1 MSKFEIR
8 NHVDKLRRDGGKDSD
23 YGDRSYHCPVCDAP
37 NFKVNIKTGKWFSW
51 GCDCA
56 STEEGKREI
65 RQVLS
70 PAKLSTPKLKREYI
84 YKHKDGTP
92 LIKVVRFDSGTGKK
106 DIHQKSL
113 IDFKQPREL
122 AKFVVPYKYTEALRA
137 LSDGHEYVFWVEGE
151 KCCDALWNI
160 NLPAVS
166 TLGGSKFKPERDAN
180 LFPAEKVV
188 VVPDCDTT
196 GVKYAK
202 QVEHNYQGCKTLY
215 PFPDHHKWNNPPESG
230 GMDIADWLHTGAT
243 KEDIFNNLKTTS
255 DKFIDE
261 AKTLKDKLE
270 DGLQKIDKLENV
282 LLRTCALETLKKELG
297 LLSGNIFDQLVN
309 TLIRSNE
316 NNEPT
321 DFDSIMASDEG
332 LKPIVNDL
340 LAVGLTLWVGDGF
353 SGKSSIVYQILEAVS
368 KGEEFAGQF
377 PTTKAHTMIIQLDEP
392 LANMKQK
399 FRRMAFD
406 PNRENFK
413 VVWDFHPLMIPE
425 LEKWIVKH
433 NTKVL
438 AIDSLLRVCDGIQ
451 DICSAEMGLFIYR
464 LNKIASKHNIS
475 IILVHHLNRDQK
487 KQLNRV
493 VTKNDIYGSG
503 YIYNG
508 TSDCYAF
515 WKMKEEDSSE
525 YRWILKNLK
534 ARSSI
539 VDENETYEF
548 SGNEED
554 YRFLYER
561 MGSREISLKEVNN
574 KTEMVRRF
582 ILSNP
587 TEKYIPKQISSIL
600 GLNNARWAA
609 NILATLNSR
618 GEIGKVEAT
627 DINTGGRKTYYYF
640 AKGKLPI

>member
-1 MSKFEIR
+1 MSKFDIR

-65 RQVLS
+65 RQIVS
-70 PAKLSTPKLKREYI
+70 PYKLSTPQAKKEYI
-84 YKHKDGTP
+84 YRHKDGTP
-92 LIKVVRFDSGTGKK
+92 LIKVVRLDSGTGKK

-151 KCCDALWNI
+151 KCCDALWSI

-202 QVEHNYQGCKTLY
+202 QVAHNYEGSKMLY

-230 GMDIADWLHTGAT
+230 GIDIADWIGTGAT
-243 KEDIFNNLKTTS
+243 KEDIFKGLEATS
-255 DKFIDE
+255 DKFISD
-261 AKTLKDKLE
+261 AKAIKERLE
-270 DGLQKIDKLENV
+270 RGLEKIDKLENF
-282 LLRTCALETLKKELG
+282 LERTFAFESLKIDLG
-297 LLSGNIFDQLVN
+297 LKPQVFEKLVN
-309 TLIRSNE
+309 TLIRSQE
-316 NNEPT
+316 DNEPT
-321 DFDSIMASDEG
+321 DFDSIMASDDG

-340 LAVGLTLWVGDGF
+340 LPVGLTTLVGDGF
-353 SGKSSIVYQILEAVS
+353 GGKSSLAYQIAEAVS
-368 KGEEFAGQF
+368 HGKEFAGQF

-392 LANMKQK
+392 KANAKQK
-399 FRRMAFD
+399 WRRMAYN

-413 VVWDFHPLMIPE
+413 IIFNFHPLMIPE
-425 LEKWIVKH
+425 LEKDIVKN

-438 AIDSLLRVCDGIQ
+438 VIDSLLRLVDGIQ

-475 IILVHHLNRDQK
+475 IILIHHLNRPPK
-487 KQLNRV
+487 KQERKV
-493 VTKNDIYGSG
+493 VTKDDIYGSG

-508 TSDCYAF
+508 TSDCFAL
-515 WKMKEEDSSE
+515 WRKKEEETSD
-525 YRWILKNLK
+525 YQWILKNLK

-539 VDENETYEF
+539 VDEEESYIF
-548 SGNEED
+548 AGSEED
-554 YRFLYER
+554 FRFSFEKL
-561 MGSREISLKEVNN
+561 GSREISLDEIKTTSGKVLQLIKNN
-574 KTEMVRRF
+574 
-582 ILSNP
+582 P
-587 TEKYIPKQISSIL
+587 QEKYTPKQVSSIL
-600 GLNNARWAA
+600 KLGNARWAG
-609 NILATLNSR
+609 NILADLKGKNL
-618 GEIGKVEAT
+618 IGRQEA
-627 DINTGGRKTYYYF
+627 DINTGGRNTYYYF

>member
-1 MSKFEIR
+1 MPKFEMR
-8 NHVDKLRRDGGKDSD
+8 NHVAKLKRDGGKDSTN
-23 YGDRSYHCPVCDAP
+23 GDRSYFCPLCNEP
-37 NFKVNIKTGKWFSW
+37 NFKVNQITGKWFAW
-51 GCDCA
+51 GCDC
-56 STEEGKREI
+56 SQSEEGKKEI
-65 RQVLS
+65 REAVS
-70 PAKLSTPKLKREYI
+70 PAKLSTPKSEQEFI
-84 YKHKDGTP
+84 YTDKNGTP
-92 LIKVVRFDSGTGKK
+92 LIKVIRKDSGTGQKQ
-106 DIHQKSL
+106 IFQKSL
-113 IDFKQPREL
+113 IDFKKPNEL
-122 AKFVVPYKYTEALRA
+122 GKSVVPYRYIEAVRA
-137 LSDGHEYVFWVEGE
+137 LAEGHEYVYWVEGE
-151 KCCDALWNI
+151 KCCDAIWRLG
-160 NLPAVS
+160 LPAVS
-166 TLGGSKFKPERDAN
+166 TLGGSKFFPKRDAN
-180 LFPAEKVV
+180 LFTAANVV
-188 VVPDCDTT
+188 VVPDLDTT
-196 GVKYAK
+196 GIKYAK
-202 QVEHNYQGCKTLY
+202 TVASHYEGCSMLY
-215 PFPDHHKWNNPPESG
+215 PFPEHHKWANPPSSG
-230 GMDIADWLHTGAT
+230 GIDIADWIGDGAT
-243 KEDIFNNLKTTS
+243 KEDIFNGLKGNS
-255 DKFIDE
+255 DRFIDD
-261 AKTLKDKLE
+261 ATTLKDKLE
-270 DGLQKIDKLENV
+270 DGLKKIDKLDNV
-282 LLRTCALETLKKELG
+282 MLRTCALATLKKELG
-297 LLSGNIFDQLVN
+297 LTSGNLFDQLVN

-316 NNEPT
+316 SNEPT
-321 DFDSIMASDEG
+321 DFDSIMASDDG

-377 PTTKAHTMIIQLDEP
+377 PTTKSHTMIIQLDEP

-425 LEKWIVKH
+425 LEKWIVNN

-487 KQLNRV
+487 KQARRV

-515 WKMKEEDSSE
+515 WKIKEEDSSE

-561 MGSREISLKEVNN
+561 MGSREISLKEVKN

-587 TEKYIPKQISSIL
+587 TKKYIPKQISSIL
-600 GLNNARWAA
+600 GLNNTRWAA
-609 NILATLNSR
+609 NILSGLNGR
-618 GEIGKVEAT
+618 GEIGKVET
-627 DINTGGRKTYYYF
+627 NDINTGGRK
-640 AKGKLPI
+640 